1 MVKNFTVDPNAEEE
15 DTFEDELED
24 LELDDI

>member
-1 MVKNFTVDPNAEEE
+1 MVKNFAADPSIEEE

-24 LELDDI
+24 LDLDDF

>member
-1 MVKNFTVDPNAEEE
+1 MVKNFTVDPKTEEE

-24 LELDDI
+24 LELDDF